1 MKLKQ
6 FKTCPLFFAK
16 TRVKLFV
23 CLLAML
29 LLSGCKNTPVEP
41 IKKDDPALP
50 EWVQWLAQ
58 NWGASAEDWTASAQG
73 TDIELWLREN
83 ETYGEGAKCWTIES
97 ALQTVNDLSVEEEK
111 QAETEEDWEKVG
123 QDLFEKLA
131 AQLSTPNEN
140 RSFCFRD
147 VKNYEVH
154 TEYHEDAKQWTV
166 WGIAEVS
173 YDGII
178 LPTGVTDQNIYLK
191 INFGSFRIDQDGNRY
206 TLHPTGTDHG

>member
-6 FKTCPLFFAK
+6 FKTCPLFLSK
-16 TRVKLFV
+16 VKGQLFI
-23 CLLAML
+23 CFLAVL

-50 EWVQWLAQ
+50 EWIQWLAQ
-58 NWGASAEDWTASAQG
+58 NWGASAEDWAASAQD

-83 ETYGEGAKCWTIES
+83 ETYGEGAKCWTVES
-97 ALQTVNDLSVEEEK
+97 AIQTVNDLSFEEER

-131 AQLSTPNEN
+131 AELSTPNGN

-147 VKNYEVH
+147 VKNYDVH
-154 TEYHEDAKQWTV
+154 TEYNKEAKQWTV
-166 WGIAEVS
+166 WGSAEVS

-178 LPTGVTDQNIYLK
+178 LPAGTTDKNSYFK
-191 INFGSFRIDQDGNRY
+191 ISFGSFWINQEGNRY